1 MEIER
6 GEMSDGE
13 KKAEKRKTRKEI
25 RRREGQRGCRV
36 TGDHYVTVSD
46 YYCFNSN
53 IKCTHKYFMG
63 IIVVQYD
70 EGILFPHL
78 YHILCNGL
86 DLG

>member
-13 KKAEKRKTRKEI
+13 KKAEKRETRKEI
-25 RRREGQRGCRV
+25 RRSEVQRGFSV

-46 YYCFNSN
+46 YCLNRN
-53 IKCTHKYFMG
+53 IKYTHKYFMG

-78 YHILCNGL
+78 YHILYNSL